1 MNANTLRESAQ
12 HRRRTRIGLAAT
24 AVALCSLLVSAPAM
38 AATPST
44 PVLTDVYVSAAGQ
57 ITITWNASTDTG
69 GHSLTYDV
77 YRLPQPITGSNV
89 GPLTPVASVTT
100 TSATVAALS
109 AEVEQSY
116 VWFYA
121 VRAKETTT
129 PATVSAV
136 SKTMAANLHGYRLSS
151 TAVTC
156 TRCHSVHGA
165 YPDDYDYTYVD
176 LCYRCHGA
184 TSAASAVGARS
195 SLNVQAEFGDYG
207 GQAQPGSIHRST
219 KMEADR
225 TECDACHSAH
235 RTSYYYD
242 NNGAYVASSS
252 YRKMIRVQTGV
263 DADGPTYTYYSQNAD
278 LETPAAAGENAAFC
292 LACHGANA
300 APIGYVGDA
309 GDYALTGGDHN
320 SAGYSTAAHGP
331 TILKSNDFGRPAQ
344 SEYPQVQC
352 LACHAKHAS
361 AADKLI
367 AYRGSDAGGAY
378 AEAGLCYACHS
389 AASAESKVAAGY
401 VKPFAW
407 NDRDVQA
414 EFGRA
419 STHPATS
426 SATGRS
432 LTCANCHNVHNVA
445 EGGVAAWS
453 LSRVS
458 TPSNTK
464 NTPADMTAFCLDCH
478 DGSPASAT
486 ISDTALVPYRIG
498 FSDQS
503 TAPYFPGWDKSKV
516 GADASLGFTNSGHYA
531 ASAANGKALC
541 ANCHDPHASDNV
553 RLLAWF
559 RPTGVTWIGGNSI
572 AGDRSIGAAR
582 GNTVPKAAEERL
594 CYNCH
599 GNGTAAYPQAAG
611 AADVYTPANP
621 ASGTNN
627 KHVMA
632 AYSERHSDLEEASDL
647 GSTNRHS
654 ECVDCHDPH
663 AAKKVGGTA
672 TQDILNTSA
681 PGGAVYGAWGV
692 VPDYA
697 NAVRDNTTN
706 PGTYNWGTPT
716 VFSSIRLSGAVSDTE
731 AYLCF
736 KCHSGNST
744 RPAGQSDLALEFNP
758 SNFSVHNV
766 LGQSVG
772 AQEAFTYVASNGIT
786 YTDTWQFPTAGV
798 FRASYD
804 ANTMLTCTSCHTSEN
819 AGDAKGPHGS
829 TVQWLIDPNY
839 PTDWKA
845 SYLVA
850 NSRDQDG
857 MNGQP
862 ICQKCHDLYNAA
874 GVVGNSA
881 HSRPARHG
889 NSSSIPCI
897 TCHIKV
903 PHGWKRP
910 RLLGYR
916 GDDPAYA
923 TYNPT
928 GALSE
933 IRANDSHT
941 RDTNG
946 TAQWDSGDCSTD
958 FGGASGCG
966 GGTHKDIAIG
976 W

>member
-57 ITITWNASTDTG
+57 ITITWNASTDAG

-89 GPLTPVASVTT
+89 GPLVPVASVTT

-207 GQAQPGSIHRST
+207 GQAQPGSVHRST
-219 KMEADR
+219 KMETDR

-445 EGGVAAWS
+445 EGGAAAWS

-464 NTPADMTAFCLDCH
+464 NTPSDMTAFCLDCH

-503 TAPYFPGWDKSKV
+503 TAPYFPGWDKS
-516 GADASLGFTNSGHYA
+516 GFTALA
-531 ASAANGKALC
+531 AGESNHFSPTTGGQPALC
-541 ANCHDPHASDNV
+541 KHCHDPHASDYA
-553 RLLAWF
+553 RLTAWTA
-559 RPTGVTWIGGNSI
+559 PTGTEK
-572 AGDRSIGAAR
+572 IGAWTPNAGTR
-582 GNTVPKAAEERL
+582 ANTNAALSREEGL
-594 CYNCH
+594 CYQCH
-599 GNGTAAYPQAAG
+599 GNGTTGQQATGAKNVATKAALFYGHNPAVTTDDHFDTETGGDIG
-611 AADVYTPANP
+611 AAPHA
-621 ASGTNN
+621 
-627 KHVMA
+627 
-632 AYSERHSDLEEASDL
+632 
-647 GSTNRHS
+647 

-663 AAKKVGGTA
+663 ATKK
-672 TQDILNTSA
+672 NTSGSAIHAVNPAANSSA
-681 PGGAVYGAWGV
+681 PGAAIRGSWGV
-692 VPDYA
+692 LPA
-697 NAVRDNTTN
+697 FATRATSN
-706 PGTYNWGTPT
+706 PGTLNWSSPT
-716 VFSSIRLSGAVSDTE
+716 EFTALRLTGAAADME

-736 KCHSGNST
+736 KCHSKNIGAT
-744 RPAGQSDLALEFNP
+744 MIPGLSDTAQEFNP
-758 SNFSVHNV
+758 SNFSIHNV
-766 LGQSVG
+766 TGQNVG
-772 AQEAFTYVASNGIT
+772 MQSAFTVNSTAYTWSPPLASAFLKTGWTN
-786 YTDTWQFPTAGV
+786 D
-798 FRASYD
+798 SK
-804 ANTMLTCTSCHTSEN
+804 MTCTDCHTN
-819 AGDAKGPHGS
+819 AQNSATQAVGPHGS
-829 TVQWLIDPNY
+829 TVEWLIDPTYVNW
-839 PTDWKA
+839 TAD
-845 SYLVA
+845 SYLSTNTEGMFPA
-850 NSRDQDG
+850 NI
-857 MNGQP
+857 
-862 ICQKCHDLYNAA
+862 ICAKCH
-874 GVVGNSA
+874 VGIDTANEVHMNHTGST
-881 HSRPARHG
+881 RG
-889 NSSSIPCI
+889 DCQY
-897 TCHIKV
+897 CHTPV

-910 RLLGYR
+910 RLIAYTT
-916 GDDPAYA
+916 DPLPYQAKAGGLVRIQRMNITNPASSWDKAYC
-923 TYNPT
+923 NGC
-928 GALSE
+928 GAG
-933 IRANDSHT
+933 SHT
-941 RDTNG
+941 YAG
-946 TAQWDSGDCSTD
+946 TETW
-958 FGGASGCG
+958 
-966 GGTHKDIAIG
+966 
-976 W
+976 